1 MKSKQLGLTEY
12 NDAIL
17 SIYGANPV
25 ANLKGAKGK
34 TTAPDLKKDPKK
46 EDDKPKEEEKKDPK
60 EKEDDKPKEEEKKD
74 PKKEEDTDPKGPPVT
89 CKAVPGYP
97 NIERFAKTF
106 VYMVKTRRAK
116 GMQPNLW
123 SLSRSGGNDKPL
135 AEMAKVVLKNLGR

>member
-46 EDDKPKEEEKKDPK
+46 EKSKPKTEL
-60 EKEDDKPKEEEKKD
+60 
-74 PKKEEDTDPKGPPVT
+74 
-89 CKAVPGYP
+89 
-97 NIERFAKTF
+97 F
-106 VYMVKTRRAK
+106 
-116 GMQPNLW
+116 
-123 SLSRSGGNDKPL
+123 
-135 AEMAKVVLKNLGR
+135 